1 MGQARGPPAAGARLS
16 YGTVADDFAYLARTP
31 AKAAK
36 QALDKIGKAPEDV
49 DLWEINEAF
58 ASVAINS
65 VRMLGVDEDKVNVN
79 GGAIALG
86 HPIGASGARIVGALV
101 HELRRRGG
109 GIGCAAICSGGGQGD
124 AIVLEVNGVLGAT
137 SSLRSVSRVAAFFDL
152 DRTLMAG
159 SSGMHF
165 ARAAYRSGMVSRARL
180 ARWGVEHV
188 RFRLRGS
195 TDERTAQ
202 VLTQVKE
209 LLAGVPERNIE
220 RMGPDLLA
228 GVLPRIYPKMLEEVR
243 AHQDAGR
250 ATFIVSAAGNGLVEM
265 LARVLGMDGGIGTRY
280 EVASGRPADRA
291 DRGAV
296 RVRRR
301 QGGRHEALRRRA
313 RHRPG
318 ESWAYSDS
326 ASDLPMLRAVGN
338 PVAVN
343 PDAELARLA
352 AEEGWRVMRFEKLG
366 RRLAI
371 GGATLAAAASGT
383 LLATRHRQ
391 SARRLRARSSRRRR

>member
-1 MGQARGPPAAGARLS
+1 
-16 YGTVADDFAYLARTP
+16 
-31 AKAAK
+31 
-36 QALDKIGKAPEDV
+36 
-49 DLWEINEAF
+49 
-58 ASVAINS
+58 
-65 VRMLGVDEDKVNVN
+65 VN
-79 GGAIALG
+79 
-86 HPIGASGARIVGALV
+86 
-101 HELRRRGG
+101 
-109 GIGCAAICSGGGQGD
+109 
-124 AIVLEVNGVLGAT
+124 
-137 SSLRSVSRVAAFFDL
+137 RVAAFFDL

-195 TDERTAQ
+195 TDARTAQ
-202 VLTQVKE
+202 VLSQVKE
-209 LLAGVPERNIE
+209 LLAGVPERDIE

-280 EVASGRPADRA
+280 EVSADGMLTGRIVEPFVYGDGKVTAMKRFAEEHDIDLTA
-291 DRGAV
+291 
-296 RVRRR
+296 
-301 QGGRHEALRRRA
+301 
-313 RHRPG
+313 
-318 ESWAYSDS
+318 SWAYSDS

-343 PDAELARLA
+343 PDAELAKLA
-352 AEEGWRVMRFEKLG
+352 VDEGWRIMRFEKLG

-383 LLATRHRQ
+383 LLATRRRHSPQ
-391 SARRLRARSSRRRR
+391 RLRARSSRPRR